1 MTYSIK
7 HNPKAHRDLV
17 EIDAYFSQFYASTSR
32 KFFVEYYKILD
43 LISFSPWF
51 RKWDDYPNYR
61 VANVR
66 RYLVFFTVDDDAKT
80 VTIHRILHGMRNFR
94 QNKDIEVMEEQAAY
108 GQPKI

>member
-7 HNPKAHRDLV
+7 HNPKADRDIT
-17 EIDAYFSQFYASTSR
+17 EIYEYFSQFYASTPR
-32 KFFVEYYKILD
+32 KFLNEYSKILD

-51 RKWDDYPNYR
+51 RKWDDDSNYR

-66 RYLVFFTVDDDAKT
+66 RYLVFFKVDDDAKT